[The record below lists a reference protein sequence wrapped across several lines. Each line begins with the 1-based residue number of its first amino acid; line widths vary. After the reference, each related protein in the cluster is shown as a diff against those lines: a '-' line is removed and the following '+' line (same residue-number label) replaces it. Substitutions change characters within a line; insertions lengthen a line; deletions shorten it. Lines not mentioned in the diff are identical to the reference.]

1 MNDDNNNIIDNDNDT
16 DTETI
21 KKKYIFNEWVKEWI
35 YKWTIEWKR

>member
-1 MNDDNNNIIDNDNDT
+1 MNDDNNNIIDNDNNT

-35 YKWTIEWKR
+35 YKWTIERKR